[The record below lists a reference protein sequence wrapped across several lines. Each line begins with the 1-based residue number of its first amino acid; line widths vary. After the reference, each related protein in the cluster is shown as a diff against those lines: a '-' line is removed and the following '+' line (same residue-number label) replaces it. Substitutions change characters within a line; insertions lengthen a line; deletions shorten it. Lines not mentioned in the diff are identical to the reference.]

1 MKAALLLLLCGA
13 ADIVAGQG
21 GLQLQVDECPS
32 PVWIP
37 FNNRCYTFLHAQ
49 LKNSLNI
56 DLARDLCKVSGADII
71 SINTEEENAFLLKI
85 FQTEWKGPKEI
96 LLGLFY
102 DSDDD
107 SLKWYDNSEVT
118 FTNWR
123 EETPSNEDLNTCA
136 AMDTLTGQW
145 EQISC
150 EKFIEMGTVCKTNSR
165 KRKQAGQRVLI
176 IALITAIALLVIIVS
191 VGLLLLYKRK
201 VFSGFTSR
209 NHHVGAQVLPYSDET
224 ILVEAL
230 EKEFSA

>member
-165 KRKQAGQRVLI
+165 KRKQAG
-176 IALITAIALLVIIVS
+176 
-191 VGLLLLYKRK
+191 LLLLYKRK